1 MNTVANT
8 ELRELNA
15 NEIDA
20 VAGAAGFTL
29 KLGSFTLAMS
39 QTDHGV
45 SVHWK
50 EEGGKWQ
57 GTTVNYDDLPN

>member
-20 VAGAAGFTL
+20 VAGAAAFVLNIAG
-29 KLGSFTLAMS
+29 FTLAMS
-39 QTDHGV
+39 QTKDGV
-45 SVHWK
+45 SVNWK
-50 EEGGKWQ
+50 TEGGKWQ
-57 GTTVNYDDLPN
+57 GTSIFYDDLPK

>member
-15 NEIDA
+15 DEIDA
-20 VAGAAGFTL
+20 TAGAAAFVL

-39 QTDHGV
+39 QTDAGV

-50 EEGGKWQ
+50 TEGGKWQ
-57 GTTVNYDDLPN
+57 GTTVEYD